1 MLVLSHAKIKELVAA
16 LAQRIWY
23 WKSSSVAVLKIYP
36 IPRGGVPVAYA
47 LLPHVFS
54 VVVDDPAAA
63 DIFVDDL
70 IDSGRTR
77 DRFMKAYPGKEFFAL
92 IDKTGETG
100 ETPGS
105 KTASGWVIFPWEVT
119 ADGKDQS
126 ADDIVVRLLQH
137 IGEDPTRGG
146 LVDTPRRVLKAWQ
159 HWASG
164 YGADI
169 PSILKTFEDGADSCD
184 EMVVVKDIPF
194 YSHCEHHLAPFFG
207 TVTVAYVPNGKIV
220 GLSKLSRV
228 VSAFARRLQVQERL
242 TNQIADALQEH
253 LAPLGVGIVVT
264 ARHLCM
270 ESRGI
275 EQQGS
280 ITITSALRGVMR
292 DSASA
297 RSEFLALS
305 KTATF
310 ESTKPW

>member
-1 MLVLSHAKIKELVAA
+1 MLPLTHAAISELTEA
-16 LAQRIWY
+16 LAQRIRDWR
-23 WKSSSVAVLKIYP
+23 SSSIDLLKIYP
-36 IPRGGVPVAYA
+36 IPRGGIPVAYA
-47 LLPHVFS
+47 LLPRVYS
-54 VVVDDPAAA
+54 AIVDDPAVA

-77 DRFMKAYPGKEFFAL
+77 DRFMEAYPSKEFFTL
-92 IDKTGETG
+92 IDKTNL
-100 ETPGS
+100 GS
-105 KTASGWVIFPWEVT
+105 DWVVFPWEVSP
-119 ADGKDQS
+119 DGRDQS

-137 IGEDPTRGG
+137 IGEDPNRGG

-242 TNQIADALQEH
+242 TNQIADALQDH

-305 KTATF
+305 K
-310 ESTKPW
+310 K

>member
-1 MLVLSHAKIKELVAA
+1 MLKLTHVSFMVSVEA
-16 LAQRIWY
+16 LAKKILCWQNS
-23 WKSSSVAVLKIYP
+23 KPLDSGLLKIYP
-36 IPRGGVPVAYA
+36 IPRGGIPVAYA
-47 LLPHVFS
+47 LLSIVYS
-54 VVVDDPAAA
+54 EVVDDPAAA
-63 DIFVDDL
+63 DILVDDL

-77 DRFMKAYPGKEFFAL
+77 DRFTKAYPDKPFFAL
-92 IDKTGETG
+92 LDKTNT
-100 ETPGS
+100 TQ
-105 KTASGWVIFPWEVT
+105 GWVVFPWEVSS
-119 ADGKDQS
+119 DGKDQS
-126 ADDIVVRLLQH
+126 ADDIVIRLLQH
-137 IGEDPTRGG
+137 IGEDPRRGG
-146 LVDTPRRVLKAWQ
+146 LIDTPRRVLKAWQ

-292 DSASA
+292 DSGSA

-305 KTATF
+305 K
-310 ESTKPW
+310 K

>member
-1 MLVLSHAKIKELVAA
+1 MQILTYVEIEKLVVT
-16 LAQRIWY
+16 LAQRIWH
-23 WKSSSVAVLKIYP
+23 WRNSASIALKIYP
-36 IPRGGVPVAYA
+36 IPRGGVPVVYA
-47 LLPHVFS
+47 LLPYVFLT
-54 VVVDDPAAA
+54 VVDDPAVA

-77 DRFMKAYPGKEFFAL
+77 DRFMKEYPDKEFFAL
-92 IDKTGETG
+92 IDKTDGTQV
-100 ETPGS
+100 S
-105 KTASGWVIFPWEVT
+105 KNASGWVVFPWEVT
-119 ADGKDQS
+119 IDGKDRS
-126 ADDIVVRLLQH
+126 ADDIVVRLLQY

-146 LVDTPRRVLKAWQ
+146 LVDTPHRVLKAWQ
-159 HWASG
+159 HWTSG

-207 TVTVAYVPNGKIV
+207 TVTVAYVPNGRIV

-275 EQQGS
+275 ERQGS
-280 ITITSALRGVMR
+280 VTITSALRGVMR

-305 KTATF
+305 K
-310 ESTKPW
+310 K

>member
-1 MLVLSHAKIKELVAA
+1 MLILTHAAIKELVAA
-16 LAQRIWY
+16 LVQRVWH
-23 WKSSSVAVLKIYP
+23 WRSSSVPRGLKVYP
-36 IPRGGVPVAYA
+36 IPRGGIPVAYA
-47 LLPHVFS
+47 LLPYVHS
-54 VVVDDPAAA
+54 EIVDDPAVA

-77 DRFMKAYPGKEFFAL
+77 DRFMEAYPGKEFFAL
-92 IDKTGETG
+92 IDKTDAR
-100 ETPGS
+100 TPIHLTS
-105 KTASGWVIFPWEVT
+105 WVVFPWEVT
-119 ADGKDQS
+119 ADGEDRS
-126 ADDIVVRLLQH
+126 ADDIVIRLLQH
-137 IGEDPTRGG
+137 IGEDPHRGG

-164 YGADI
+164 YRADI
-169 PSILKTFEDGADSCD
+169 PSILKTFEDGAASCD
-184 EMVVVKDIPF
+184 EMVVVKNIPF

-280 ITITSALRGVMR
+280 TTITSALRGVMR
-292 DSASA
+292 NSTSA

-305 KTATF
+305 K
-310 ESTKPW
+310 K

>member
-1 MLVLSHAKIKELVAA
+1 MLTLTHAAINELAVA
-16 LAQRIWY
+16 LAKKILY
-23 WKSSSVAVLKIYP
+23 WQNSEPLDSVLLKIYP
-36 IPRGGVPVAYA
+36 IPKGGIPVAYA
-47 LLPHVFS
+47 LLSLVYS
-54 VVVDDPAAA
+54 KVVDDPAAA
-63 DIFVDDL
+63 DILVDDL

-77 DRFMKAYPGKEFFAL
+77 DRFTKAYPDKPFFAL
-92 IDKTGETG
+92 LDKTNT
-100 ETPGS
+100 TPG
-105 KTASGWVIFPWEVT
+105 WVVFPWEVT

-137 IGEDPTRGG
+137 IGEDPNRGG
-146 LVDTPRRVLKAWQ
+146 LVDTPRRVRKAWQ

-305 KTATF
+305 K
-310 ESTKPW
+310 K

>member
-1 MLVLSHAKIKELVAA
+1 MLTLTHKTTMELVEA
-16 LAQRIWY
+16 LARKIWEWRAESY
-23 WKSSSVAVLKIYP
+23 DLLKVYP
-36 IPRGGVPVAYA
+36 IPRGGIPVAYA
-47 LLPHVFS
+47 LLPYVHS
-54 VVVDDPAAA
+54 TIVDHPAEA

-77 DRFMKAYPGKEFFAL
+77 ARFMEAYPGKEFFAL
-92 IDKTGETG
+92 IDKTNAAP
-100 ETPGS
+100 TP
-105 KTASGWVIFPWEVT
+105 ANLAGWVVFPWEVT

-137 IGEDPTRGG
+137 IGENPNRGG
-146 LVDTPRRVLKAWQ
+146 LADTPRRVLKAWQ
-159 HWASG
+159 HWAGG

-169 PSILKTFEDGADSCD
+169 PGILKTFEDGAASCD

-207 TVTVAYVPNGKIV
+207 TVTVAYVPNGRIV

-280 ITITSALRGVMR
+280 TTITSALRGVMR

-305 KTATF
+305 K
-310 ESTKPW
+310 K